1 MKRINDM
8 VDTNYSTPVCT
19 IIKVEGGVIMAGSP
33 LGWDS
38 NITDP
43 SWNTDGNYGLE

>member
-1 MKRINDM
+1 MKRTREMIEN
-8 VDTNYSTPVCT
+8 NYSTPVCT

-33 LGWDS
+33 LGWDN